1 MFDGV
6 VARKCKR
13 TEDEKRFGVELDS
26 LVDVVNFVVL
36 PIVIA
41 TAMGLTKWYQVLIFM
56 LYAIC
61 GVARLGYFNI
71 SIEDSSKPVK
81 YYQGLP
87 VTFIAFLYPIFY
99 LLKLQNY
106 FPFYS
111 LKMVIH
117 FYFFYIFFEW
127 NEIYLN

>member
-56 LYAIC
+56 L
-61 GVARLGYFNI
+61 
-71 SIEDSSKPVK
+71 
-81 YYQGLP
+81 
-87 VTFIAFLYPIFY
+87 
-99 LLKLQNY
+99 
-106 FPFYS
+106 
-111 LKMVIH
+111 
-117 FYFFYIFFEW
+117 
-127 NEIYLN
+127 